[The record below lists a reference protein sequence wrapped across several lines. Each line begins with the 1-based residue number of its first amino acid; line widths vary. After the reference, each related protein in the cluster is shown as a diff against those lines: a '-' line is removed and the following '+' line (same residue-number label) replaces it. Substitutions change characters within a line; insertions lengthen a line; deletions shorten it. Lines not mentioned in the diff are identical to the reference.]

1 MDASHGLTGP
11 RALAGRSRKRV
22 AILHIKRL
30 GPTKSSSHRTEVQI
44 LVPTPSPSLRG
55 HNWST
60 ALLAARVRFRD
71 YAGSDSRPLKDGPS
85 NHSTM
90 SSTNSAAVAQR
101 RVTVAGRGDRPPAL
115 VGGRP
120 RASPRMTEV
129 EARGPHSVAEVATAS
144 AAWRHRV
151 RRRGKP
157 HLRQSSC
164 GGCGSSRQCQGR
176 PVRRHPAVETASVG
190 YEGNL
195 SRRAPQSDLL
205 DPVHIV
211 GPKQHPKG
219 SLRLHVVRR
228 RHGASIERHSR
239 VKVAESQTR
248 RPEEVEC
255 GCQHQRPQRRT
266 SWPCPLRRI
275 DRQHRIK

>member
-1 MDASHGLTGP
+1 ML
-11 RALAGRSRKRV
+11 
-22 AILHIKRL
+22 
-30 GPTKSSSHRTEVQI
+30 
-44 LVPTPSPSLRG
+44 
-55 HNWST
+55 
-60 ALLAARVRFRD
+60 
-71 YAGSDSRPLKDGPS
+71 
-85 NHSTM
+85 
-90 SSTNSAAVAQR
+90 STNSAAVAQR

-164 GGCGSSRQCQGR
+164 GGGGSSRRCQGR

-195 SRRAPQSDLL
+195 SRRAPQSTLL
-205 DPVHIV
+205 DPVYIV

-239 VKVAESQTR
+239 VKVAESLTR

-255 GCQHQRPQRRT
+255 GCQHQRPRGGRRGPACCGAST
-266 SWPCPLRRI
+266 ASTASSSSTAERWRRSRGEAARRRARAWKRRAAARR
-275 DRQHRIK
+275 DDEDAAKALARSTRREGGAM

>member
-1 MDASHGLTGP
+1 MPYHTSSGWDP
-11 RALAGRSRKRV
+11 PNRV
-22 AILHIKRL
+22 AIAPKSRSSYPHHLLHFGAIT
-30 GPTKSSSHRTEVQI
+30 GQQHC
-44 LVPTPSPSLRG
+44 SP
-55 HNWST
+55 
-60 ALLAARVRFRD
+60 RVCVSATN
-71 YAGSDSRPLKDGPS
+71 AGSDSRPRKDGPS
-85 NHSTM
+85 DHSTM
-90 SSTNSAAVAQR
+90 LSTNSAAVAQR

-164 GGCGSSRQCQGR
+164 GGCGSSRRCQGR

-195 SRRAPQSDLL
+195 SRRAPQSNLL
-205 DPVHIV
+205 DPVYIV
-211 GPKQHPKG
+211 GPKN
-219 SLRLHVVRR
+219 
-228 RHGASIERHSR
+228 
-239 VKVAESQTR
+239 T
-248 RPEEVEC
+248 
-255 GCQHQRPQRRT
+255 
-266 SWPCPLRRI
+266 
-275 DRQHRIK
+275 